1 MADLQSVTAFAPA
14 SVGNASVGFDTLGFA
29 LESPGDW
36 VRIESSD
43 EPGVQMRQAR
53 FQEELAAD
61 DYMDKALPLDA
72 QSNVAGF
79 AALRMWEACD
89 PDQRPAGLKVDL
101 LKGMGIGTGMGSSA
115 ASAAAAVKAASE
127 ILRRDFSESELIRFG
142 LEAEALASGG
152 IHGDNLIPSLIG
164 GFVGIRSHEPLD
176 YFSLPVPQE
185 LTCCLLHPR
194 VRVLT
199 SEAREALPVQIPL
212 SSGISQ
218 WANVGSLV
226 AGLYESDYERIGRS
240 LKDHVAAPVRSA
252 FIPGYE
258 LLEKIAVE
266 AGALGFGISGSG
278 PSVFALCRG
287 EESCSAIAEAW
298 TEAYPVQEVDFRIYK
313 SRVASKGA
321 RITEMGKL

>member
-1 MADLQSVTAFAPA
+1 MPDLQSVTAFAPA

-36 VRIESSD
+36 VRIIRSE
-43 EPGVQMRQAR
+43 EPGVQMFEAR
-53 FQEELAAD
+53 FQEQISTE
-61 DYMDKALPLDA
+61 DYMYKALPMDVK
-72 QSNVAGF
+72 SNVAGF
-79 AALRMWEACD
+79 VVLKMWEACD
-89 PDQRPAGLKVDL
+89 PDQRPSGLKVDL

-115 ASAAAAVKAASE
+115 ASAAAAAKAASK
-127 ILRRDFSESELIRFG
+127 ILPADFSESELIRFG
-142 LEAEALASGG
+142 LEGEALASGG

-164 GFVGIRSHEPLD
+164 GFVGIRSHDPLD
-176 YFSLPVPQE
+176 YFSLPVPEE

-199 SEAREALPVQIPL
+199 SEARGALPLQIPL
-212 SSGISQ
+212 STGISQ
-218 WANVGSLV
+218 WANVGSLIT
-226 AGLYESDYERIGRS
+226 GLYESDYERIGRS

-252 FIPGYE
+252 FIPGYD
-258 LLEKIAVE
+258 LLKRTAME

-287 EESCSAIAEAW
+287 QENCNAVAEAW
-298 TEAYPVQEVDFRIYK
+298 AETYPVQEVEFRVYQ
-313 SRVASKGA
+313 SRIASEGA